1 MSLSLQPN
9 AKMQKSKM
17 TRTRSRMI
25 FYCAVMALPILQFC
39 VFYIY
44 THINSFLLA
53 FQKYSIDKSGI
64 GYDIV
69 FAGIDNFKVAFRLLV
84 EKSYLMKNSLI
95 TYAVCNLGIICLSL
109 VFSFYI
115 YKKFLGH
122 NLFRVILFMP
132 QIVSGVVFAILFQYI
147 ATNLYPDLVLRL
159 TGESVLGFLSR
170 DAETKFITLV
180 FFSVWVGFGSNVLLF
195 TGSMSGIDQSLVE
208 SASLD
213 GVNLLQEFWY
223 ITLPMIFPTI
233 TTFLVTGVAGIFNNQ
248 MALYTFYG
256 GAADPTIQNLA
267 YYIYVQTKA
276 SDVIRPSLQYM
287 SYSEIV
293 ALGLLLTA
301 IVLPISLGLRKFLE
315 KHGPRVE

>member
-1 MSLSLQPN
+1 MSLQLHSD
-9 AKMQKSKM
+9 AKKQRSNN
-17 TRTRSRMI
+17 SRMRGRI
-25 FYCAVMALPILQFC
+25 LFYCVIMALPLLQFC

-53 FQKYSIDKSGI
+53 FQNYSIHKSGV

-84 EKSYLMKNSLI
+84 DKGHLIKNSLI
-95 TYAVCNLGIICLSL
+95 TYLICNLGIICLSL
-109 VFSFYI
+109 IFSFYI
-115 YKKFLGH
+115 YKKFVGH

-132 QIVSGVVFAILFQYI
+132 QIVSAVVFAILFQYI
-147 ATNLYPDLVLRL
+147 ATNLYPDLAFRL
-159 TGESVLGFLSR
+159 TGENVLGFLSR

-213 GVNLLQEFWY
+213 GVNLLQEFWH

-233 TTFLVTGVAGIFNNQ
+233 ITFLVTGIAGIFNNQ
-248 MALYTFYG
+248 MSLYTFYG
-256 GAADPTIQNLA
+256 GAADPKIQNLA
-267 YYIYVQTKA
+267 YYIYVQTKE
-276 SDVIRPSLQYM
+276 SDVIRTSVKYM
-287 SYSEIV
+287 NYSEIV

-301 IVLPISLGLRKFLE
+301 IVLPTSLILRKLLE
-315 KHGPRVE
+315 RFGPRTE

>member
-1 MSLSLQPN
+1 MSLFLHSN
-9 AKMQKSKM
+9 AKKQKTNN
-17 TRTRSRMI
+17 TRLRSRLI
-25 FYCAVMALPILQFC
+25 FYCVVMGLPLLQFC

-53 FQKYSIDKSGI
+53 FQIYDVNKSGV

-69 FAGIDNFKVAFRLLV
+69 FAGFENFKVALNLLL
-84 EKSYLMKNSLI
+84 EKSNLLKNSLI
-95 TYAVCNLGIICLSL
+95 TYLICNLGIICLSL
-109 VFSFYI
+109 IFSFYV
-115 YKKFLGH
+115 YKKFVGH

-147 ATNLYPDLVLRL
+147 VTNLYPDLVFRL
-159 TGESVLGFLSR
+159 TGNTVVGFLNR
-170 DAETKFITLV
+170 DADTKFITLV
-180 FFSVWVGFGSNVLLF
+180 MFSVWVGFGSNVLLF

-213 GVNLLQEFWY
+213 GVNIVQEFWY

-248 MALYTFYG
+248 MNLYTFYG
-256 GAADPTIQNLA
+256 NAADPKIQNLA
-267 YYIYVQTKA
+267 YYIYVQTQA
-276 SDVIRPSLQYM
+276 SDVIRPSMKYM

-293 ALGLLLTA
+293 ALGLLLTV
-301 IVLPISLGLRKFLE
+301 IVFPTSFGLRKFLE
-315 KHGPRVE
+315 KYGPRTD